1 MPMLF
6 INARDRGASP
16 IPHGTLHC
24 DLGRP
29 GGPPSHQAE
38 NGTMEQWF
46 HIMAMWGLRSIAKL
60 IYNSHFTMVYGS
72 YNELVTGANLNQQ
85 TGGPHIVAMIL
96 W

>member
-16 IPHGTLHC
+16 IPRQPIAT
-24 DLGRP
+24 GRP

-46 HIMAMWGLRSIAKL
+46 HIMAM
-60 IYNSHFTMVYGS
+60 
-72 YNELVTGANLNQQ
+72 
-85 TGGPHIVAMIL
+85 IL